1 MSLNSTR
8 VDSRFSRSSHVISES
23 FHLNSERNCDLDFSS
38 CLGSSSSSLCSSRS
52 SRRMRCWIGVC
63 SDSSPGFS
71 GVGNQNFSSVC
82 SDESTCISA
91 LTYATTSSC
100 SVSRLRAAISTVR
113 IHFVSSG
120 FSICNSANFVCDVT
134 V

>member
-1 MSLNSTR
+1 M
-8 VDSRFSRSSHVISES
+8 
-23 FHLNSERNCDLDFSS
+23 
-38 CLGSSSSSLCSSRS
+38 
-52 SRRMRCWIGVC
+52 GVC

-100 SVSRLRAAISTVR
+100 SVSRLRAAISTAR
-113 IHFVSSG
+113 FDFVSSG
-120 FSICNSANFVCDVT
+120 FSICNSASFVCGVT